1 MEEVDNDGN
10 TPLYY
15 AERQPSGIMANLF
28 PPHLKKVSSFVI
40 TIAVI
45 SLYVHFYA

>member
-10 TPLYY
+10 TPLHY

-28 PPHLKKVSSFVI
+28 PPRLKKVSSFLMTVPL
-40 TIAVI
+40 IA
-45 SLYVHFYA
+45 LL